1 MCTAVQYE
9 ELMAEPALAGVR
21 MVAVTV
27 PGMGGTP
34 APQDL
39 SIENPARLAA
49 QCAAD
54 LGCDVVVGFSM
65 GANIA
70 LEMAASG
77 AFRGPLVLLAPSF
90 SRADEAVFFRLLDR
104 LALVLGYLPFAAL
117 LKMMG
122 PAMKRMP
129 LPPDRREVLA
139 AEFRRNDPRIVRRG
153 VHCYFQYL
161 DRHGSVASRL
171 CEADVPAWVVHGE
184 RGDGGVTD
192 DERRTLEACPQIRVI
207 TLPGASYFT
216 PNEEPALVAKL
227 VIEALD
233 RVHIGQDE
241 QRSEHREGGR
251 GSLWGR
257 WCYPASDIS
266 AMIASMSSPCTGS
279 SAIRLGRTKP
289 QTTHRWISTSP
300 LPPRCSTRSG
310 RIMPRQVEARS
321 PGSVST
327 CLEHRHAGQWLR

>member
-1 MCTAVQYE
+1 MEFVRDNGRRAGVDGEWTKWDRRESGSGDAERKALLLPGGMCTAVQYE
-9 ELMAEPALAGVR
+9 ELMAEPAVAGVH

-34 APQDL
+34 PPEDL
-39 SIENPARLAA
+39 SVENLARLAA

-54 LGCDVVVGFSM
+54 VGCDVVVGFSM

-70 LEMAASG
+70 LEMAALG

-90 SRADEAVFFRLLDR
+90 SRKDEAVFFRLLDH
-104 LALVLGYLPFAAL
+104 LARVLRHLPFAAL

-139 AEFRRNDPRIVRRG
+139 AEFRKNDPRVNRRM

-161 DRHGSVASRL
+161 DRYGSVASRL
-171 CEADVPAWVVHGE
+171 CGADVPAWVVHGE

-192 DERRTLEACPQIRVI
+192 EERRTLEACPQIRVI
-207 TLPGASYFT
+207 TIPGPSYFT

-227 VIEALD
+227 IVEALD
-233 RVHIGQDE
+233 RIHGPQKE
-241 QRSEHREGGR
+241 QRSERR
-251 GSLWGR
+251 DS
-257 WCYPASDIS
+257 
-266 AMIASMSSPCTGS
+266 
-279 SAIRLGRTKP
+279 
-289 QTTHRWISTSP
+289 
-300 LPPRCSTRSG
+300 
-310 RIMPRQVEARS
+310 
-321 PGSVST
+321 
-327 CLEHRHAGQWLR
+327 